1 MKRLA
6 VVAALI
12 AVPTLAAAQSAPSP
26 ATYVMK
32 AGASDQYEIQ
42 SSNLVMATT
51 KNSELKQFATMMVSD
66 HNKSTA
72 DVKSA
77 ATQSGL
83 TPKPPMLDPMGRK
96 NIAALKAS
104 KGPARDALYIKQQ
117 KTAHQQALA
126 LHQGFAVSGTAPAL
140 KQVASTIAPT
150 VQHHIEMLASM

>member
-1 MKRLA
+1 MTRLA
-6 VVAALI
+6 LLAALI

-51 KNSELKQFATMMVSD
+51 NNSELKQFATMMVSD

-72 DVKSA
+72 DVKTA

-83 TPKPPMLDPMGRK
+83 TAKPPMLDSMGRK

-126 LHQGFAVSGTAPAL
+126 LHQGFAASGTAPAL

-150 VQHHIEMLASM
+150 VEHHIEMLASM